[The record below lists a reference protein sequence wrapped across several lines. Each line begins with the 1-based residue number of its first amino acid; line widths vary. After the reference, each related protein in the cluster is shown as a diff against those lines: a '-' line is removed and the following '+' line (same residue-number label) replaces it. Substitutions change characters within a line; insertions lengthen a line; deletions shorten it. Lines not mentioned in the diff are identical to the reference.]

1 MKPSVQPA
9 YQDAVGKAA
18 TETRS
23 LATLTPGRAADK
35 FSLNFCRKCG
45 SRDLRR
51 EPATLP
57 QKFVSVQTE
66 MCVQC
71 SSRHSR
77 FQFSG
82 LSLLTVLAFV
92 ALTSAIVYFRL
103 NPFWVNRDG
112 DSARTTAEALAR
124 ARTNAGG
131 VSAFEELMIRK
142 SRTTMD
148 NAAILKLWKARV
160 SPIVIVKMIR
170 TSIPDYDISANSII
184 ELKQEGVDESVILA
198 MIDATYNAR

>member
-1 MKPSVQPA
+1 M
-9 YQDAVGKAA
+9 
-18 TETRS
+18 
-23 LATLTPGRAADK
+23 
-35 FSLNFCRKCG
+35 
-45 SRDLRR
+45 
-51 EPATLP
+51 
-57 QKFVSVQTE
+57 
-66 MCVQC
+66 QC
-71 SSRHSR
+71 SSRHIK
-77 FQFSG
+77 FQFNV

-92 ALTSAIVYFRL
+92 ALTSMIVYFRL

-142 SRTTMD
+142 SRTTLD

-170 TSIPDYDISANSII
+170 TAIPDYDISANSII

>member
-1 MKPSVQPA
+1 M
-9 YQDAVGKAA
+9 
-18 TETRS
+18 
-23 LATLTPGRAADK
+23 
-35 FSLNFCRKCG
+35 
-45 SRDLRR
+45 
-51 EPATLP
+51 
-57 QKFVSVQTE
+57 
-66 MCVQC
+66 QC
-71 SSRHSR
+71 SARHIK

-82 LSLLTVLAFV
+82 LSLITLFALV
-92 ALTSAIVYFRL
+92 ALTSLIIYFRL
-103 NPFWVNRDG
+103 NPIRLIRDS

-124 ARTNAGG
+124 ARTDAGG

-148 NAAILKLWKARV
+148 NAAIMKLWKARV

-184 ELKQEGVDESVILA
+184 ELKQQGVDESVILA